1 MKLLSKLEQLSR
13 TLFGNANDALTLLSN
28 PDSSSKQYDTS
39 RTLHNVPVS
48 KLLCV
53 VLEFALI
60 GDRSGRA
67 SPMISIPDD
76 SKTFVEH
83 SIGLK
88 LCLERYG
95 LLVEVGV
102 SGTDSSGFIGEMF
115 GLDIVLAVECLFF
128 IACLGVDWSDTGL
141 DVT

>member
-1 MKLLSKLEQLSR
+1 M
-13 TLFGNANDALTLLSN
+13 SN
-28 PDSSSKQYDTS
+28 PDSSSKQFDTS
-39 RTLHNVPVS
+39 STLHNVPVF
-48 KLLCV
+48 KLLSV

-67 SPMISIPDD
+67 SPIISIPDD

-88 LCLERYG
+88 LCLERCG

-102 SGTDSSGFIGEMF
+102 SGTDSRGFIGEMF
-115 GLDIVLAVECLFF
+115 GLDMVLVAEYLFF

-141 DVT
+141 DVTLSYEQSKHCRNY